1 MVNPQVLN
9 FFLAGA
15 VILAVV
21 AFRFL
26 RTANPTFRLFG
37 IGLAMYSAA
46 FAIWASIVAL
56 QPAELTTWTSVGVA
70 FFGGAHLF
78 YVASA
83 VSDFS
88 KPVQRNLLVVAVVF
102 LLGLFVL
109 RTWILPST
117 PSFSPAGL
125 FYFNAEAPVMLGY
138 ILVFAGSF
146 MPAIHVVSSH
156 IAQKN
161 LAMFTRIFFNL
172 TVLTAVVLLTSADE
186 TLQYWNGA
194 VMALGLLGLLVNFV
208 TTTPRYKMIA

>member
-109 RTWILPST
+109 RTWILPSA

-208 TTTPRYKMIA
+208 TTTPRYKTIA

>member
-26 RTANPTFRLFG
+26 RTANPTFRFFG
-37 IGLAMYSAA
+37 FGLAMYSAA
-46 FAIWASIVAL
+46 FAVWTSIVAL

-70 FFGGAHLF
+70 FFGGAHFF
-78 YVASA
+78 YVAAA

-88 KPVQRNLLVVAVVF
+88 KSVQRNLLVVAVVF

-109 RTWILPST
+109 RTWILPSA

-125 FYFNAEAPVMLGY
+125 FSFNAEAPVMLGY

-146 MPAIHVVSSH
+146 MPAIHIVSSH

-208 TTTPRYKMIA
+208 TTTPRYKTIA